1 MLPQQ
6 KILRV
11 LNLIRLL
18 REPFP
23 KTVKQLSLLLGCD
36 ERTTY
41 RYRDLLAELG
51 YFVEL
56 DENNGW
62 YLPDVKERYAAD
74 LTAEEMAILRT
85 ALSSLP
91 TGHPLKQSIHRKLFK
106 KSELLPLADEL
117 AEVRRAQTVSILQN
131 AINNHRVVKL
141 RRYFSANSN
150 TITDR
155 IVEPLEFDGEYSQ
168 LTAWEPALGEMRY
181 FKTTRI
187 EGVELLPD
195 ARTYSGS
202 APPCDIFKM
211 SGEPFTVKLLL
222 SKRAYSLLVEEY
234 PAAKPFI
241 LPIKNDDFPYRL
253 VMEVRS
259 ADGIGR
265 FVLGQAGEV
274 VVESP
279 DGFVVY
285 LRERAGRGMW
295 VG

>member
-1 MLPQQ
+1 MLPQK

-11 LNLIRLL
+11 LNLLRLL
-18 REPFP
+18 REPFS
-23 KTVKQLSLLLGCD
+23 KSVKQLSLLLECD

-41 RYRDLLAELG
+41 RYRDLLGELG

-74 LTAEEMAILRT
+74 LTAEEMTILRT

-117 AEVRRAQTVSILQN
+117 AEVRRAQTVSILQT
-131 AINNHRVVKL
+131 AINNNRVVKL

-155 IVEPLEFDGEYSQ
+155 IVEPLEFDGDFSQ
-168 LTAWEPALGEMRY
+168 LTAWEPALEEMRY

-195 ARTYSGS
+195 ARTYTGS
-202 APPCDIFKM
+202 APPTDVFKM
-211 SGEPFTVKLLL
+211 SGEPFMVKLLL
-222 SKRAYSLLVEEY
+222 TKRAYSLLVEEY
-234 PAAKPFI
+234 PGAKSCI
-241 LPIKNDDFPYRL
+241 LPVKGDDFPYRL

-259 ADGIGR
+259 PDGIGR
-265 FVLGQAGEV
+265 FVLSLPGEI
-274 VVESP
+274 VVEEPLS
-279 DGFVVY
+279 FVDY
-285 LRERAGRGMW
+285 LRERAGKGMW
-295 VG
+295 V

>member
-1 MLPQQ
+1 MAPAQ

-18 REPFP
+18 RAPFP
-23 KTVKQLSLLLGCD
+23 KTVKQLSLLLECD

-56 DENNGW
+56 DDNNGW
-62 YLPDVKERYAAD
+62 YLPDLKERYAAD
-74 LTAEEMAILRT
+74 LTVEEMNILRT

-91 TGHPLKQSIHRKLFK
+91 AGHPLKQSIHRKLFK

-141 RRYFSANSN
+141 RKYFSANSN

-155 IVEPLEFDGEYSQ
+155 IVEPLEFDGDFSQ

-195 ARTYSGS
+195 TRTYTGS

-211 SGEPFTVKLLL
+211 SGLPFTVKLRL

-234 PAAKPFI
+234 PTAKPFL
-241 LPIKNDDFPYRL
+241 LPIKDVDLPYRM

-259 ADGIGR
+259 PDGIGR
-265 FVLGQAGEV
+265 FVLGLPGEV
-274 VVESP
+274 VVEEPES
-279 DGFVVY
+279 FVTY